1 MLTNSA
7 ENTVAGDPL
16 IDAVGELASRFGLAL
31 APAQTTILARN
42 SDGFLP
48 FHQAG
53 PAIEAAGMNF
63 LVRKGGKLSRQ
74 PEDYPALVNLEQSGP
89 AVIHELRDGE
99 MLVWRPNTRSAQWE
113 SRADIAVEFSGEFL
127 AVSGDSDSLRD
138 AGVPWHRKGRRH
150 WFWSEVQK
158 ERSAFRPVVVASL
171 LINILALSLPL
182 FSMNVYDRV
191 IPNRAVS
198 TLWVLAIGVILAFAL
213 EFALRVARTNVVDQ
227 IGRRLDLKL
236 SQKIF
241 GRLLVTPLNARQG
254 HTGSLA
260 ARVSE
265 YAMVRDFFASTTI
278 VLMVDTAFLVLFVA
292 AIAYIAGWLALV
304 PIVAILVM
312 AISGFVLQRKVTEAS
327 QDAQSD
333 YGLQQTLLV
342 ESLTGL
348 ETLKSTNSEG
358 GMVGR
363 WFRLA
368 EVGTLS
374 QQKLRKINATAV
386 GMAASFQ
393 QISSISLV
401 IGGFYLFDAGKI
413 TMGAIIAIVMIS
425 SRSLAPAGQLAFLLT
440 KGRQAKETL
449 TSIEALFDAEDERRQ
464 GSGSVA
470 ARVRSADIRLEDME
484 FTYPEAGSPALEG
497 LNLSIQPGEKVAIIG
512 RVASGKS
519 TLGRVICGL
528 YQPTDGSM
536 MIDGIDSKQYR
547 PQEIRENFR
556 FVGQDA
562 SVFTGSVKDNLT
574 LGRLEAS
581 DEALQAAL
589 RNTGADQ
596 FLSRDAGGFD
606 RAVGEHG
613 NQLSGGQRS
622 FLALARA
629 FVTPSKLLFLDEP
642 TGAMDSQTEKLF
654 VDRLSASLAKDQT
667 LLISTHRPALL
678 SLCDR
683 IIVLD
688 KGKVI
693 ADGPKATIGSA
704 AGMQLQ

>member
-1 MLTNSA
+1 MLQESSDIR
-7 ENTVAGDPL
+7 VAGDPL
-16 IDAVGELASRFGLAL
+16 VDAVGELASRFGLAL
-31 APAQTTILARN
+31 APAQISILARN
-42 SDGFLP
+42 PDGFLP

-53 PAIEAAGMNF
+53 PAIEATGMNF
-63 LVRKGGKLSRQ
+63 LARPGSRLSRT
-74 PEDYPALVNLEQSGP
+74 PDDYPALVQLDTSGP
-89 AVIHELRDGE
+89 VVLHELREGE
-99 MLVWRPNTRSAQWE
+99 LLVWRPEAREAQWE
-113 SRADIAVEFSGEFL
+113 PFKEIAAEFEGDFL
-127 AVSGDSDSLRD
+127 RVYGDPDSLRET
-138 AGVPWHRKGRRH
+138 GTPWYRKGRRH
-150 WFWSEVQK
+150 WFWSEVHK
-158 ERSAFRPVVVASL
+158 ERRAFRPVLLASL
-171 LINILALSLPL
+171 LINTLALSLPL

-198 TLWVLAIGVILAFAL
+198 TLWVLAVGVLLAFAL
-213 EFALRVARTNVVDQ
+213 EFALRTARANVVDD
-227 IGRRLDLKL
+227 IGKRLDLKL

-241 GRLLVTPLNARQG
+241 GRLLVTPLSARRG

-265 YAMVRDFFASTTI
+265 YTMVRDFFASTTI
-278 VLMVDTAFLVLFVA
+278 VLMVDMAFLVLFIA

-304 PIVAILVM
+304 PLTAIILM
-312 AISGFVLQRKVTEAS
+312 ALSGFILQRKVTEAS
-327 QDAQSD
+327 QDAQAD

-342 ESLTGL
+342 EALAGL

-363 WFRLA
+363 WHRLA
-368 EVGTLS
+368 EVGTQS
-374 QQKLRKINATAV
+374 QQRLKKINAVAV
-386 GMAASFQ
+386 SLASSFQ
-393 QISSISLV
+393 QVSSISLV

-425 SRSLAPAGQLAFLLT
+425 SRSLAPAGQLAFILT
-440 KGRQAKETL
+440 KGRQARETL
-449 TSIEALFDAEDERRQ
+449 TSIEDLFDAEDERRQ
-464 GSGSVA
+464 GSSSVPA
-470 ARVRSADIRLEDME
+470 QVRSATIKTESLE
-484 FTYPEAGSPALEG
+484 FSYPDAATPALADM
-497 LNLSIQPGEKVAIIG
+497 NLSIEPGEKIAIIG

-519 TLGRVICGL
+519 TLGRVLCGL
-528 YQPTDGSM
+528 YQPTGGAM
-536 MIDGIDSKQYR
+536 MIDGIDSGQFR
-547 PQEIRENFR
+547 PQDIRENFR

-562 SVFTGSVKDNLT
+562 AVFTGSVKDNLA
-574 LGRLEAS
+574 LGRREAT
-581 DEALQAAL
+581 DAAMLAAL
-589 RNTGADQ
+589 SNTGADQ

-606 RAVGEHG
+606 RAVGEQG

-654 VDRLSASLAKDQT
+654 VDRLSASMNDGQT

-678 SLCDR
+678 SMCDR

-688 KGKVI
+688 KGKII